1 MARTLYSAYLV
12 VLRIFKNQIMKIS
25 TLGIFLLA
33 ILFFPNISFAQ
44 IPGITAVDDT
54 LCVNL
59 GESFPYNVKAN
70 DVPPHLSAPVFLVP
84 GNSTCIGLTTE
95 GDLFFLPDA
104 DVSCCG
110 LQVLKYR
117 YGGCQPGVSDCEGV
131 IFITI
136 KCPKPDCF
144 LVNLDDFGMNPNGSA
159 GGANCAFACENST
172 ATYYVPFNPASTYT
186 WQVTGDMTTVAGA
199 NAAEIIVTWG
209 PAGAGA
215 ITLTTTNPANVI
227 TICVEILAGPTAS
240 FEVSD
245 SLVCCGN
252 SVSFVNT
259 SQDATG
265 WFWDFGD
272 GTTSNMFSPMHPFTT
287 PGTYQVCL
295 YVTKNNY
302 DAMGNPLCCC
312 TDSICIDIVVDSLKG
327 PQINCISTLCAFDS
341 SQYWTNATN
350 CSSYFWTVLDANG
363 VPVLFAGQ
371 GTDTISVNWGDGPQ
385 GTVSLAVLGCDST
398 FCDDPTSVIV
408 PIIPATT
415 VINGLTLVCQNAT
428 TTYTVPKWVS
438 TYYDWQVTGGVIVSG
453 QGTNTVTIQWGP
465 GPGPGTIIL
474 NYSSTFLGGLPG
486 QNPADCA
493 GLGSLT
499 VNIKPSFS
507 ITGPSV
513 ACLLS
518 MSGFSATASPSATYT
533 WTITPAA
540 PFTGQGTNF
549 INVTWS
555 TGPGTYVVTA
565 TPTNPTDYCNST
577 VSTVIQVME
586 LLPADTIS
594 GPVEICPGQTY
605 AYFGQT
611 TQTGVGFNW
620 TVTGGTPLAY
630 TGNPVTVTWN
640 AVGPYGLSMQLF
652 NTGPP
657 FCSSL
662 PISLPVVP
670 KVLNGPLT
678 ITGSSSSCTNG
689 AQNYAAAPAQH
700 PDATYTWTITP
711 ATLGSV
717 AAGQG
722 TPNITVQWNNDP
734 GSATLSLTVNLC
746 NSSLTT
752 TLPVSVNAALAPT
765 ITQTGILCPG
775 VPAILNAGPGYA
787 NYAWSSGPSGP
798 AFQTITI
805 TTGGIYTVTVTDG
818 SGCTATDSYQAIA
831 LAGPVADISTGD
843 FTTLCINP
851 PNSLTVTIN
860 AQTNPNYS
868 FMWYCNGI
876 LQVLPATQAFF
887 THTNTNAPGTFSYNV
902 VVTDNNGCKDT
913 SNVII
918 VTQVVCMG
926 NGMGGCNADPYT
938 LTITSMNQTPNCD
951 SVAFTVS
958 SSPNVTLTGWNF
970 GDPNGNT
977 NTGTLANAAHVY
989 SKAGC
994 FLATL
999 SATVPGVPGGT
1010 CTVTET
1016 ESVCVPLVANFN
1028 FSVACLQVN
1037 FTNLT
1042 TLLPGT
1048 GPITWLWNFGD
1059 GFTST
1064 LENPMHTYAAG
1075 GTYTVMLTAT
1085 NPAGC
1090 VSKITKTVV
1099 VAGPPTASISVDMNP
1114 CVGESVQFMGI
1125 GPGINSWFWNFGDG
1139 ATNALQNPFHAYP
1152 AAGSYPVTLIVQD
1165 AQGCADTVMV
1175 TVTVHALPPADTIAF
1190 SPSLTICAGG
1200 TVTLTAPAG
1209 PYTWQWS
1216 ASGGGA
1222 TTQTITVTTGGTY
1235 SVTITD
1241 ANGCTMV
1248 PDSVTV
1254 VVYPPPPAVISGNL
1268 VICDAGCTTL
1278 SASGGF
1284 NYTYVWLDNSLTPL
1298 VPAQI
1303 LPTLTVCAANL
1314 QPGYAVMVTDANGC
1328 SAISAVVVVSLAVSP
1343 AFSVTVLPDSC
1354 AGTPAILTVVPVQPN
1369 VVYAWSNG
1377 GTGPT
1382 ITVLQA
1388 GVYNVVGTDT
1398 ITGCKG
1404 YGSQT
1409 IHPLPDLCIVPVG
1422 CYEICN
1428 PDTICGPDS
1437 LSAYQWNLHGV
1448 PIPGATGQC
1457 LIVMQSGTYT
1467 LTGATAFGCATTS
1480 DSLELMVIDCAC
1492 EQLSVSAEPSLEDS
1506 CCWILSY
1513 DNQYGDLFGVVL
1525 HSDDTGFDFS
1535 NLDTS
1540 ALQVFSIGA
1549 NTISLVSNQSG
1560 QPLPLGALND
1570 FLTVCLTDVLNSPQQ
1585 IIFDWYD
1592 FAYEIVC
1599 SDTLELDCPVEPE
1612 CLYLLADSIYCTGES
1627 VTYTITVCNP
1637 VDNDFEVG
1645 YIVLLPTSPLGIV
1658 VTPPNINVTPPMIPG
1673 ECRDFTF
1680 VLSGPSLEGETFCF
1694 SLTAHDTVPGPIDTT
1709 HCCMLDTLYCVP
1721 IPDCMPCDDIGVENI
1736 AAAADPEDGYC
1747 CFNISLYNNYAANLF
1762 DGINLCLLPP
1772 STTMTINNPFGSG
1785 WSTGSYTPTMIEL
1798 DVVPPLG
1805 ATLPLGV
1812 VTLPTICIKRE
1823 QAPPQLLE
1831 IKWMQ
1836 GDSVLCRD
1844 TVEFSC
1850 EPDCGYLLEEI
1861 VVCKENG
1868 VWNYSGLIQNTSA
1881 FTMGEAHIVFTSP
1894 TGMSGYNQTIT
1905 FPGGLPT
1912 GSTYPF
1918 SFTLGAPA
1926 TVGDTICFTVALHE
1940 LNDDAQHL
1948 NCCTF
1953 HDCIVLTECPVDC
1966 FCDAAFQK
1974 YAQLGINCT
1983 ILPTPPNTA
1992 TFSPGAPLTSCDLVI
2007 WSWSDTPMTDTTYGQ
2022 ASITHTFPGPG
2033 SYKVC
2038 MLVYRN
2044 DPVNQMEC
2052 KYEVCKEIVFL
2063 PVSVPDPGVLDLYPN
2078 PSKGSFHVR
2087 GSLPWSGTVQFRV
2100 ANLYGQALQEWEVRD
2115 AAGQDQIPVAL
2126 DRLDKGVYLLEI
2138 SSAGK
2143 RWVKKVVIQ

>member
-1 MARTLYSAYLV
+1 M
-12 VLRIFKNQIMKIS
+12 
-25 TLGIFLLA
+25 
-33 ILFFPNISFAQ
+33 
-44 IPGITAVDDT
+44 
-54 LCVNL
+54 
-59 GESFPYNVKAN
+59 
-70 DVPPHLSAPVFLVP
+70 
-84 GNSTCIGLTTE
+84 
-95 GDLFFLPDA
+95 
-104 DVSCCG
+104 
-110 LQVLKYR
+110 
-117 YGGCQPGVSDCEGV
+117 
-131 IFITI
+131 
-136 KCPKPDCF
+136 
-144 LVNLDDFGMNPNGSA
+144 
-159 GGANCAFACENST
+159 
-172 ATYYVPFNPASTYT
+172 
-186 WQVTGDMTTVAGA
+186 
-199 NAAEIIVTWG
+199 
-209 PAGAGA
+209 
-215 ITLTTTNPANVI
+215 
-227 TICVEILAGPTAS
+227 
-240 FEVSD
+240 
-245 SLVCCGN
+245 
-252 SVSFVNT
+252 
-259 SQDATG
+259 
-265 WFWDFGD
+265 
-272 GTTSNMFSPMHPFTT
+272 
-287 PGTYQVCL
+287 
-295 YVTKNNY
+295 
-302 DAMGNPLCCC
+302 
-312 TDSICIDIVVDSLKG
+312 
-327 PQINCISTLCAFDS
+327 
-341 SQYWTNATN
+341 
-350 CSSYFWTVLDANG
+350 
-363 VPVLFAGQ
+363 
-371 GTDTISVNWGDGPQ
+371 
-385 GTVSLAVLGCDST
+385 
-398 FCDDPTSVIV
+398 
-408 PIIPATT
+408 
-415 VINGLTLVCQNAT
+415 
-428 TTYTVPKWVS
+428 
-438 TYYDWQVTGGVIVSG
+438 
-453 QGTNTVTIQWGP
+453 
-465 GPGPGTIIL
+465 
-474 NYSSTFLGGLPG
+474 
-486 QNPADCA
+486 
-493 GLGSLT
+493 
-499 VNIKPSFS
+499 
-507 ITGPSV
+507 
-513 ACLLS
+513 
-518 MSGFSATASPSATYT
+518 
-533 WTITPAA
+533 
-540 PFTGQGTNF
+540 
-549 INVTWS
+549 
-555 TGPGTYVVTA
+555 
-565 TPTNPTDYCNST
+565 
-577 VSTVIQVME
+577 
-586 LLPADTIS
+586 
-594 GPVEICPGQTY
+594 
-605 AYFGQT
+605 
-611 TQTGVGFNW
+611 
-620 TVTGGTPLAY
+620 
-630 TGNPVTVTWN
+630 
-640 AVGPYGLSMQLF
+640 
-652 NTGPP
+652 
-657 FCSSL
+657 
-662 PISLPVVP
+662 
-670 KVLNGPLT
+670 
-678 ITGSSSSCTNG
+678 
-689 AQNYAAAPAQH
+689 
-700 PDATYTWTITP
+700 
-711 ATLGSV
+711 

-775 VPAILNAGPGYA
+775 VPAMLNAGPGYA
-787 NYAWSSGPSGP
+787 NYAWSSGPSDP

-818 SGCTATDSYQAIA
+818 SGCTATDSYRAIA

-887 THTNTNAPGTFSYNV
+887 THTNTNTNAPGTFSYNV

-938 LTITSMNQTPNCD
+938 LAITSMNQTPNCD

-1048 GPITWLWNFGD
+1048 GPI
-1059 GFTST
+1059 
-1064 LENPMHTYAAG
+1064 
-1075 GTYTVMLTAT
+1075 
-1085 NPAGC
+1085 
-1090 VSKITKTVV
+1090 
-1099 VAGPPTASISVDMNP
+1099 
-1114 CVGESVQFMGI
+1114 
-1125 GPGINSWFWNFGDG
+1125 
-1139 ATNALQNPFHAYP
+1139 
-1152 AAGSYPVTLIVQD
+1152 
-1165 AQGCADTVMV
+1165 
-1175 TVTVHALPPADTIAF
+1175 
-1190 SPSLTICAGG
+1190 
-1200 TVTLTAPAG
+1200 
-1209 PYTWQWS
+1209 
-1216 ASGGGA
+1216 
-1222 TTQTITVTTGGTY
+1222 
-1235 SVTITD
+1235 

-1343 AFSVTVLPDSC
+1343 AFSVTVQPDSC

-1513 DNQYGDLFGVVL
+1513 DNQYGDLFGVVI
-1525 HSDDTGFDFS
+1525 HSDDAGFDFS

-1560 QPLPLGALND
+1560 QPLPLGALKD
-1570 FLTVCLTDVLNSPQQ
+1570 F
-1585 IIFDWYD
+1585 
-1592 FAYEIVC
+1592 
-1599 SDTLELDCPVEPE
+1599 
-1612 CLYLLADSIYCTGES
+1612 
-1627 VTYTITVCNP
+1627 
-1637 VDNDFEVG
+1637 
-1645 YIVLLPTSPLGIV
+1645 
-1658 VTPPNINVTPPMIPG
+1658 
-1673 ECRDFTF
+1673 
-1680 VLSGPSLEGETFCF
+1680 
-1694 SLTAHDTVPGPIDTT
+1694 
-1709 HCCMLDTLYCVP
+1709 
-1721 IPDCMPCDDIGVENI
+1721 
-1736 AAAADPEDGYC
+1736 
-1747 CFNISLYNNYAANLF
+1747 
-1762 DGINLCLLPP
+1762 LPP

-1805 ATLPLGV
+1805 TTLPLGV

-1868 VWNYSGLIQNTSA
+1868 VWNYSGLIKNTSA
-1881 FTMGEAHIVFTSP
+1881 FTM
-1894 TGMSGYNQTIT
+1894 
-1905 FPGGLPT
+1905 
-1912 GSTYPF
+1912 
-1918 SFTLGAPA
+1918 GAPA

-2052 KYEVCKEIVFL
+2052 KYEVCKKIVFL

-2087 GSLPWSGTVQFRV
+2087 GSLPWPGTVQFRV